1 MGKVLAETAGKV
13 IEALTFHEEG
23 ILDWKVQHLAI
34 PIREVPPKNLEEA
47 RKTLTEH
54 PKPLWTDETR
64 TQVDGKWMR
73 AAQML
78 SVHLL
83 REREGDIPLLADH
96 FLQKFSTV
104 NNKLVKGISDETMEM
119 LKRYPW
125 PGNVRE
131 LHNVIE
137 HSVLL
142 AEGEVITPDDL
153 PSEVR
158 GLEASCP
165 VREDLPYRE
174 AKKAWMHRFEREY
187 FLALL
192 RRHNGNISQAAR
204 TAGVSRKTIQRFLKA
219 YRSRP

>member
-83 REREGDIPLLADH
+83 REREGDLDYEIQVFRVGDTAFVGLPGEPFVEGGLRIKLASPTYPTYIVHD
-96 FLQKFSTV
+96 V
-104 NNKLVKGISDETMEM
+104 NQYVGYLPIKAAFERGGHEVGPTYWAKLVPEALDRIVETATEV
-119 LKRYPW
+119 L
-125 PGNVRE
+125 NE
-131 LHNVIE
+131 L
-137 HSVLL
+137 
-142 AEGEVITPDDL
+142 
-153 PSEVR
+153 
-158 GLEASCP
+158 
-165 VREDLPYRE
+165 
-174 AKKAWMHRFEREY
+174 F
-187 FLALL
+187 
-192 RRHNGNISQAAR
+192 
-204 TAGVSRKTIQRFLKA
+204 
-219 YRSRP
+219 